1 MPTKYL
7 LKKTLDN
14 GDIEEKE
21 YKTLK
26 EISNEL
32 GIEQHITRKIY
43 YMTEGI
49 TNSKKPHHS
58 NRELYDRLKISSI
71 KKSI

>member
-1 MPTKYL
+1 MPVKYL
-7 LKKTLDN
+7 LKKTLEN

-26 EISNEL
+26 DISNEL

-49 TNSKKPHHS
+49 TNSQKPHHS
-58 NRELYDRLKISSI
+58 NRDLYNKLKISSI
-71 KKSI
+71 KRSI